1 MAGLASALR
10 LRCHSVSAG
19 RWTALLTI
27 LLAGPVFATALR
39 FPMLVMEPGP
49 APDITDKSEILSSTF
64 ESSGS
69 FHLTTVQIKRPE
81 GSTLFEAVKAILA
94 ADKFLVPR
102 SAVYPPGGSDEQVD
116 RVQSAQMVQSEVSA
130 AAVAFSALG
139 IEYEPA
145 GALVM
150 ELLPGSSASEVL
162 VPGDV
167 ITAVDDRPV
176 ESIDDLI
183 EEIAMRSV
191 GEPVAV
197 TVQRDGVM
205 VTEKIQTVQSPEEP
219 GRTAMGVQISQYH
232 RAPIDIDFDAADIG
246 GPSAGLMFALSIYD
260 RLEEEDLT
268 GGKTIAGTGT
278 LDSSQDGSASVGGV
292 GAVELKVRGAMNLGA
307 DVFLVPT
314 GSLEEARTVAGAS
327 MTVIG
332 VSTFEEA
339 VAALERLARDA

>member
-1 MAGLASALR
+1 MTGALR
-10 LRCHSVSAG
+10 SCRHSVSAG

-27 LLAGPVFATALR
+27 LLVGPLFATALR

-49 APDITDKSEILSSTF
+49 APDIADKSEILASTF
-64 ESSGS
+64 ESRGS

-81 GSTLFEAVKAILA
+81 GSTLFEAVKAMFA

-102 SAVYPPGGSDEQVD
+102 SAVYPPGGSDEEVD

-130 AAVAFSALG
+130 AAAAFSALG

-150 ELLPGSSASEVL
+150 EVLPGSPASEVL

-167 ITAVDDRPV
+167 ITAVDARPV

-183 EEIAMRSV
+183 EEIARRSV
-191 GEPVAV
+191 GEAVEV

-205 VTEKIQTVQSPEEP
+205 ATEKVHTVQSPDEP
-219 GRTAMGVQISQYH
+219 ADTAMGVQISQYH

-278 LDSSQDGSASVGGV
+278 LDSSEKGSAAVGGV

-307 DVFLVPT
+307 DVFLVPV
-314 GSLEEARTVAGAS
+314 GSLDEARSVAGAS

-332 VSTFEEA
+332 VATFEEA
-339 VAALERLARDA
+339 VAELERLARDA